1 VPTNPIELIAERLG
15 FRGGGTPVS
24 RLAPWP
30 QPEGPAPRMART
42 HGSRSTA
49 GALAI
54 VLTSF
59 GVGIGPATAASPG
72 PTTTVAGPAAPGSPP
87 ATPAPSDAE
96 IAAKRAQVEQAR
108 VAAATA
114 AKEYTDSMA
123 ELAHLDEQVATL
135 EKRIPRLEARIKV
148 LKDLLAQR
156 AAVLYR
162 GGEQPGLTVLDEVT
176 STGDLLAGGRIAR
189 LADAAQQSTN
199 AQMQELDHS
208 KKQLET
214 DRNTMRAAR
223 AHQQDLVAETNKKAQ
238 VLEAALSI
246 TAGQLQVAEAQQ
258 SLERYLAALAA
269 QHAAAEAAAAAAAAA
284 GAPPP
289 PPPVEQKPP
298 ADPAL
303 AARIPVMDLLCP
315 VDGTV
320 TFSDDFGQPRSGWRV
335 HQGTD
340 IFAPRGTPDV
350 AIADGIAKI
359 SPNTLGG
366 NAIWLYTADGNAYY
380 YAHLDAYEGVF
391 NADGVRGVR
400 KGEVIGYVGN
410 TGNAAGGPTHTH
422 FEVHPGNIGPINPYP
437 LLREMC
443 AVQAGLRPP
452 DPVPPVP
459 DPNAP
464 TTTTTTIP
472 NTPTTNR

>member
-1 VPTNPIELIAERLG
+1 V
-15 FRGGGTPVS
+15 
-24 RLAPWP
+24 
-30 QPEGPAPRMART
+30 
-42 HGSRSTA
+42 
-49 GALAI
+49 AI
-54 VLTSF
+54 VLTSL
-59 GVGIGPATAASPG
+59 GVGIGPAAATTPG
-72 PTTTVAGPAAPGSPP
+72 PTTTVAGPAPGTPP

-96 IAAKRAQVEQAR
+96 VAAKRAQVDQAR

-114 AKEYTDSMA
+114 AKEYTDAMA
-123 ELAHLDEQVATL
+123 ELARLDEQVATL
-135 EKRIPRLEARIKV
+135 EKRIPRLEARIKE
-148 LKDLLAQR
+148 LKDLLSQR

-162 GGEQPGLTVLDEVT
+162 GGDQPGLTVLDEVA
-176 STGDLLAGGRIAR
+176 STGDFLAGGRIAR
-189 LADAAQQSTN
+189 LADAAQQRTD

-208 KKQLET
+208 KKQLEH

-223 AHQQDLVAETNKKAQ
+223 ARQQDLVAETNKKAQ
-238 VLEAALSI
+238 VLDAALSI

-258 SLERYLAALAA
+258 SLERYLNAMAA
-269 QHAAAEAAAAAAAAA
+269 QQAAAAAAAAA
-284 GAPPP
+284 AATAGAPPP
-289 PPPVEQKPP
+289 PPPQRQKPP

-303 AARIPVMDLLCP
+303 AAKIPVMDLLCP
-315 VDGTV
+315 TDGTV

-350 AIADGIAKI
+350 AIGDGIVKI
-359 SPNTLGG
+359 SHNTLGG
-366 NAIWLYTADGNAYY
+366 NALWLYTPDGNAYY
-380 YAHLDAYEGVF
+380 YAHLDAYEGTF
-391 NADGVRGVR
+391 NADGIRGVH

-410 TGNAAGGPTHTH
+410 TGNASGGPTHTH
-422 FEVHPGNIGPINPYP
+422 FEVHPGNLGPINPYP

-459 DPNAP
+459 DTSAP

-472 NTPTTNR
+472 STPTTNRS